1 MPMPFSLAPLR
12 LLLGAVLAATSCA
25 AAAAE
30 HHWATFVPPAH
41 SDSGAAVDTLA
52 MSERPGDAQVSKVA
66 VVDGLLQVTGRIG
79 NANGSGWSTLG
90 MDVAADAA
98 ARPVDMSAARSLHIR
113 LAAATPQVLR
123 IRLKGPDRR
132 IAAAGCYP
140 VMMQRVTAEP
150 TDYAIPLEAFS
161 AETWCGDLAATLPQT
176 LAALSRVEVTA
187 NTVLDTPQVLS
198 IGRIDFDDALPAPRA
213 AAAAEAPR
221 KPAAKPAAKP
231 QPAPAPAVKSAPARQ
246 VVCERNH
253 LGLMMCY

>member
-1 MPMPFSLAPLR
+1 MPSSFDPLR
-12 LLLGAVLAATSCA
+12 LLLGAMLAAACGVAVATDL
-25 AAAAE
+25 
-30 HHWATFVPPAH
+30 HWAAFVPPAH
-41 SDSGAAVDTLA
+41 SDTGAAVDTLA
-52 MSERPGDAQVSKVA
+52 VSERPGDAQVSKVA

-98 ARPVDMSAARSLHIR
+98 ARPVDVSAARRLRIR

-123 IRLKGPDRR
+123 VRLKGPDRR

-161 AETWCGDLAATLPQT
+161 AEAWCGELAATLPPT

-198 IGRIDFDDALPAPRA
+198 VGRIDFDDAPPTPRA
-213 AAAAEAPR
+213 SAAAEAPR

-231 QPAPAPAVKSAPARQ
+231 QPAPAVKPAPARQ